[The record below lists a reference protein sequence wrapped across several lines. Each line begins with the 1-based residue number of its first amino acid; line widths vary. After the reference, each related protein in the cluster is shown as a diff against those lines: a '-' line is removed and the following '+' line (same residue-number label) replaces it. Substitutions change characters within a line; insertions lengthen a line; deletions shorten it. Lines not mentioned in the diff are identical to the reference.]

1 MRANY
6 SFKRTAA
13 TGCGTIMRR
22 SQPLDSSVSVLKL
35 VSCRLLHLVVSTSLL
50 LLAACAAERPHEQPM
65 SEAEKVVQRQL
76 DAYNAH
82 DLQAFVATYSDDVS
96 VYKVPA
102 TSPTMSGKQQLT
114 EFYRDSRFSLP
125 DLHAEL
131 LHRSVVGNKVIDHE
145 RILGLRNEPVDAVV
159 AYVVR
164 NGLIQS
170 VWLFYAE

>member
-1 MRANY
+1 
-6 SFKRTAA
+6 
-13 TGCGTIMRR
+13 
-22 SQPLDSSVSVLKL
+22 
-35 VSCRLLHLVVSTSLL
+35 
-50 LLAACAAERPHEQPM
+50 M
-65 SEAEKVVQRQL
+65 SEAAKVVQRQL

-102 TSPTMSGKQQLT
+102 TSPTISGKQQLT
-114 EFYRDSRFSLP
+114 EFYRDARFSLP

-145 RILGLRNEPVDAVV
+145 RIVGLRNEPVDAVV

-164 NGLIQS
+164 NDLIQS